1 MGRWITLITVPYTS
15 VKMLRRTKGPAW
27 YDKLKTV
34 WQNELKIGDIVRI
47 ATKEGR
53 YYKLK
58 IVEITSEFL
67 TGNKLPRRSGV
78 ISQAQILFNQIAK
91 IEKRK
96 PTLGGA

>member
-15 VKMLRRTKGPAW
+15 VKMLRRTKGPAR

-34 WQNELKIGDIVRI
+34 WQNELKIGDIVGI

-78 ISQAQILFNQIAK
+78 ISQAQVLFNQIAK